1 MDIFGIDPTQLS
13 TQKLYRIQYDG
24 CMTTFDRCSGFAARD
39 TETFY
44 NEDCDIYGDFG
55 GAVKD
60 HLSWHRSR
68 PSIFIS
74 LFANKRHAENWA
86 LSWSARHNGDVC
98 KIFEINALSLTEC
111 VYQAEEI
118 RRSCCSHIPE
128 AAKASIADEYLVAYH
143 IPIQAVERSWTTE
156 DVKRSKSLIFKMCK

>member
-1 MDIFGIDPTQLS
+1 V
-13 TQKLYRIQYDG
+13 
-24 CMTTFDRCSGFAARD
+24 
-39 TETFY
+39 
-44 NEDCDIYGDFG
+44 EDH
-55 GAVKD
+55 V
-60 HLSWHRSR
+60 LWRSR

-98 KIFEINALSLTEC
+98 KIFEINAFSLTEC

-118 RRSCCSHIPE
+118 QRSCCSHIPE

-156 DVKRSKSLIFKMCK
+156 DVKRKRRDQESALGWFAPRQNDMASQELLDRFKSLGI